1 MLKVMDVEGVFFVLV
16 FVPPVV
22 VVVVVVVVGGGGGGG
37 VDAESRRETRRPT
50 KSKMYRG

>member
-22 VVVVVVVVGGGGGGG
+22 VVVVGGGGGGGG

>member
-22 VVVVVVVVGGGGGGG
+22 VVVVGGGGGGGGG